1 MARHACVVSQT
12 HATQSCAGGA
22 HRSIQEFYMSRFWKI
37 ALIVI
42 AVIVVAAVGFRL
54 LHKATPAGAASAQ
67 SATKSKGGKDG
78 KDETPPVP
86 VTVVPVVK
94 QNVPVYLTALGTVQ
108 ALNTVTVNPQVGGQ
122 LLSLEFTEGQP
133 VKKGQVLAQIDPR
146 TYQAAHDQAVAR
158 QRQDQALL
166 ETAKSNLARSQDL
179 AAKGYISRQDLDT
192 LHNTAAQYAAAV
204 AADAASVR
212 DSQVQLAYTK
222 VISPIDGL
230 AGIRNVDPG
239 NVVTTSTGLVTLTQL
254 HPINVMFTLPE
265 QNLDMVRT
273 AAAQEGAVLQ
283 VTALDRTDAHPIASG
298 GVLKVIDNQIDTSTG
313 TFRLKSE
320 FQNDKNELWP
330 GQFVNVQLLV
340 STVDGGLVI
349 PAQAVQRGP
358 DGDYVYQVQADSTV
372 KMQAVVVAGEV
383 GDSHVMIG
391 SGLKVGE
398 RVVTEGQFRLK
409 PGSKVNALKP
419 GEVPAAPTAAELE
432 KAKQSSKGGRRR
444 G

>member
-1 MARHACVVSQT
+1 
-12 HATQSCAGGA
+12 
-22 HRSIQEFYMSRFWKI
+22 MSRFWKI

-42 AVIVVAAVGFRL
+42 AVIVVAVVGFRL
-54 LHKATPAGAASAQ
+54 LHKPAGPATAQ
-67 SATKSKGGKDG
+67 TAGKGKDG

-108 ALNTVTVNPQVGGQ
+108 ALNTITVNPQVGGL
-122 LLSLEFTEGQP
+122 LLSLDFTEGQP

-146 TYQAAHDQAVAR
+146 TYQAAYDQALAK
-158 QRQDQALL
+158 QHQDQALL
-166 ETAKSNLARSQDL
+166 DTAKSNLTRSQDL
-179 AAKGYISRQDLDT
+179 AAKGYISKQDLDT
-192 LHNTAAQYAAAV
+192 LRNTATQYQAAV
-204 AADAASVR
+204 AADAASIR

-230 AGIRNVDPG
+230 AGIRGVDPG
-239 NVVTTSTGLVTLTQL
+239 NVITTSTALVTLTQL
-254 HPINVMFTLPE
+254 QPINIMFTLPE
-265 QNLDMVRT
+265 QNLDMVRA
-273 AAAQEGAVLQ
+273 AAAQDGAVLQ

-298 GVLKVIDNQIDTSTG
+298 GVLKVIDNQIDATTG

-320 FQNDKNELWP
+320 FPNAKNELWP

-340 STVDGGLVI
+340 NTVDGGLVI

-358 DGDYVYQVQADSTV
+358 DGDYVYQVQADDTV
-372 KMQAVVVAGEV
+372 KMQPVVIAGEV

-398 RVVTEGQFRLK
+398 QVVTEGQFRLK

-419 GEVPAAPTAAELE
+419 GEVPAAPTADQLD
-432 KAKQSSKGGRRR
+432 KAKKDSKGGGRRH
-444 G
+444 

>member
-1 MARHACVVSQT
+1 MTLVALPS
-12 HATQSCAGGA
+12 AGWP
-22 HRSIQEFYMSRFWKI
+22 HRSVQEFYMSRFWKI
-37 ALIVI
+37 ALIVVV
-42 AVIVVAAVGFRL
+42 VIVVVVVGIRL
-54 LHKATPAGAASAQ
+54 LHKPAGPASAQ
-67 SATKSKGGKDG
+67 TAGKNKDG

-86 VTVVPVVK
+86 VTVVPVAR

-146 TYQAAHDQAVAR
+146 TYQAAYDQALAK
-158 QRQDQALL
+158 QHQDQALL
-166 ETAKSNLARSQDL
+166 ATAKSNLTRSQDL
-179 AAKGYISRQDLDT
+179 AAKGYISKQDLDT
-192 LHNTAAQYAAAV
+192 LRNTAAQYQAAV
-204 AADAASVR
+204 AADAASIR
-212 DSQVQLAYTK
+212 DSQVQLNYTR

-230 AGIRNVDPG
+230 AGIRGVDPG
-239 NVVTTSTGLVTLTQL
+239 NVVTTASSIVTLTQL
-254 HPINVMFTLPE
+254 HPINIMFTLPE

-273 AAAQEGAVLQ
+273 AAAKDGAALQ

-298 GVLKVIDNQIDTSTG
+298 GVLKVIDNQIDTTTG

-320 FQNDKNELWP
+320 FPNTRNELWP

-358 DGDYVYQVQADSTV
+358 DGDYVYQVQSDSTV

-391 SGLKVGE
+391 TGLKAGD

-419 GEVPAAPTAAELE
+419 GEVPAAPTAAELD
-432 KAKQSSKGGRRR
+432 KAKQNTKGGRRR
-444 G
+444 H